1 MTEPTEPKP
10 KAPGMVIFTAVLN
23 FLTAAFFFFWFLVS
37 LFVLVFRNAMGVYD
51 FIAREYPRVMNLS
64 FGLTF
69 LFGIVFVA
77 GLFFFLFFLAVGIGL
92 LRGEKIAWYF
102 QVALSLMGLLGFP
115 IGTALNGAIL
125 IFFFQPPVRNYFK
138 V

>member
-1 MTEPTEPKP
+1 MKT
-10 KAPGMVIFTAVLN
+10 PGMVIFTAVLN
-23 FLTAAFFFFWFLVS
+23 FLSAAFFLFWFLVS
-37 LFVLVFRNAMGVYD
+37 LFVLIFRNFMGVYD
-51 FIAREYPRVMNLS
+51 FIAREYPRMMSLS

-92 LRGEKIAWYF
+92 LKGEKIAWYF
-102 QVALSLMGLLGFP
+102 QIALSIAGLIIFP
-115 IGTALNGAIL
+115 VGTALNAAIL
-125 IFFFQPPVRNYFK
+125 IFFFQAPIRDYFK